1 MERGRVRDQLN
12 PDGNERL
19 TATVGLVLVVL
30 TLIELAT
37 LVLGLGQL
45 LSVHVF
51 IGLVLIPP
59 ILLKLAS
66 TGWRFTRYY
75 TRSEAYRLKGA
86 PQIAMR
92 MLAPLLV
99 AATVVLFASG
109 VAIGLLHGHALSIA
123 RQLHGPAS
131 VVWMIVVGLHVLV
144 YLRRALLRAKEDVT
158 ASTRASVRGAK
169 ARLYLLAGA
178 IVAGIVVGVAT
189 LPAEHRWLHLPD
201 NHGGRDG
208 SAALIARGH
217 RSALPA

>member
-12 PDGNERL
+12 PEGNERL

-30 TLIELAT
+30 TLVELAT

-144 YLRRALLRAKEDVT
+144 YLRRALLRAREDVT

-208 SAALIARGH
+208 SAAFVARGH
-217 RSALPA
+217 HSARPA

>member
-1 MERGRVRDQLN
+1 
-12 PDGNERL
+12 
-19 TATVGLVLVVL
+19 
-30 TLIELAT
+30 
-37 LVLGLGQL
+37 
-45 LSVHVF
+45 
-51 IGLVLIPP
+51 
-59 ILLKLAS
+59 
-66 TGWRFTRYY
+66 
-75 TRSEAYRLKGA
+75 LKGA